1 MVVERVTVVAEVA
14 NPLDNPSGVKE
25 RIALNRMVMELDEDL
40 TKRSEILIADV
51 PQEFILGAFD
61 VQFQDVGRVQTEM
74 LEQRGGGEGRDFV
87 SGQFIA
93 NGIDV
98 VGHDGTALVRAG
110 LEKGR
115 SGVVGG
121 DGERHVLKAV
131 RISVGE
137 FG

>member
-1 MVVERVTVVAEVA
+1 MIVERVAFVAVVAYC
-14 NPLDNPSGVKE
+14 LDEQSRVDDG
-25 RIALNRMVMELDEDL
+25 IALNRMVVELDEDL
-40 TKRSEILIADV
+40 AERSEIVFANI

-74 LEQRGGGEGRDFV
+74 LEQGGGGEGRDFV
-87 SGQFIA
+87 SRQFIA

-98 VGHDGTALVRAG
+98 IGHDGTALVRAG
-110 LEKGR
+110 LEEGR
-115 SGVVGG
+115 GGVVGG